1 MNDEFE
7 VLWMQCAPPPPPL
20 REIQSII
27 VGTVYHPPSTCK
39 LSMRNYLYESMSRIK
54 AQFSDCGVIL
64 LGDFNKMDL
73 SRIANA
79 FGVKQV
85 VPFPTR
91 EQSKLDLVFT
101 SLNAFYDVPKK
112 LPPFGLSD
120 HATVEVQPLEREKLH
135 SQKIVLQSRDLRA
148 TKRLAMRIYLEEVDV
163 CSLVGSLQ
171 TCQKKTDTLETV
183 LKTGMDILLPLT
195 LKNVMTNDP
204 PWINKQLK
212 SLIHQRQVAFARGDL
227 VSFRSL
233 RNRVSRL
240 RKSYHA
246 KYYASKVGHLRNCK
260 PRTWW
265 KGVKTLGGMKSAT
278 RTDLMSVLST
288 LIQSIILVLLPLLI
302 QLTRHFLRP

>member
-1 MNDEFE
+1 
-7 VLWMQCAPPPPPL
+7 
-20 REIQSII
+20 
-27 VGTVYHPPSTCK
+27 
-39 LSMRNYLYESMSRIK
+39 
-54 AQFSDCGVIL
+54 
-64 LGDFNKMDL
+64 MDL

-101 SLNAFYDVPKK
+101 NLNAFYDVPKK

-135 SQKIVLQSRDLRA
+135 SKKIVLQSRDLRA

-195 LKNVMTNDP
+195 LKTVMTNDP

-240 RKSYHA
+240 RKSYRA
-246 KYYASKVGHLRNCK
+246 KYYASKVEHLRNCK

-278 RTDLMSVLST
+278 RTDLMSVLRHVDPEHNSGPT
-288 LIQSIILVLLPLLI
+288 ALANTVNEAFLAPMRTYAPLAQDATSDVCYPNPPLVSELCVLKKLSLSKGKRGFVGPSCY
-302 QLTRHFLRP
+302 